1 MSRNT
6 QGGLGHRLRGRRR
19 GNARHRH
26 QLSSSGGGSRTGEM
40 ERREKKEKGANW
52 VGRGFSLVTPQSSRA
67 RRMRRAEAGDNQ
79 GEKKNGNTAARVEPE
94 SVGRRCQ
101 RRQYLY
107 PEGGARDVT
116 DGRSAARRGR
126 GLCRR
131 GMWEGRKRK
140 DSLAQLGAEG
150 RDRWALQV
158 LARRSLPALARP
170 AAPRRAARFVGGAE
184 GARPGGSRSAP
195 SPSRRLRCTAAAN
208 DPLCERAG
216 GSSTLTAVFGT
227 VLGPRLSDTSV

>member
-6 QGGLGHRLRGRRR
+6 QGGLGHRLRGRRG

-79 GEKKNGNTAARVEPE
+79 GEKKTETPRRELSRRVW
-94 SVGRRCQ
+94 
-101 RRQYLY
+101 
-107 PEGGARDVT
+107 EGGASDASIYIRRAGPVDVT

>member
-6 QGGLGHRLRGRRR
+6 QGGLGHRLRGRRG

-107 PEGGARDVT
+107 PEGGAR
-116 DGRSAARRGR
+116 RRHR
-126 GLCRR
+126 RPVCR
-131 GMWEGRKRK
+131 
-140 DSLAQLGAEG
+140 ATGAG
-150 RDRWALQV
+150 SV
-158 LARRSLPALARP
+158 PP
-170 AAPRRAARFVGGAE
+170 GNVGGAE
-184 GARPGGSRSAP
+184 EEGQPCAVRGR
-195 SPSRRLRCTAAAN
+195 
-208 DPLCERAG
+208 RAG
-216 GSSTLTAVFGT
+216 P
-227 VLGPRLSDTSV
+227 LGLAGAGQALASRPRAACRSPAGG